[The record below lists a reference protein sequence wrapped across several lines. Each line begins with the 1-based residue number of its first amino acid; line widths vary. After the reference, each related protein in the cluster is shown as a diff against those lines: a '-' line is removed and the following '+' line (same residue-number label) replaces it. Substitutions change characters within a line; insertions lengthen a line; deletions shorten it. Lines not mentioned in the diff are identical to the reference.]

1 MSEEKKKIIKK
12 KVIKK
17 KEGEPV
23 VEQVKE
29 QAAPKPVHHHAPKPK
44 LKKVT
49 RFYGTGRRKNA
60 TAQVWLSIGSGS
72 ILVNKRPA
80 DEYFCRRPG
89 LMREFNQPFA
99 LTGNAN
105 KFDVTALMSGGG
117 VVAQADALR
126 MGISRALL
134 ESDPGLRKVLRTN
147 DMLKRDPREK
157 ERKKYGLKR
166 ARRAFQYSKR

>member
-1 MSEEKKKIIKK
+1 
-12 KVIKK
+12 
-17 KEGEPV
+17 
-23 VEQVKE
+23 
-29 QAAPKPVHHHAPKPK
+29 
-44 LKKVT
+44 
-49 RFYGTGRRKNA
+49 
-60 TAQVWLSIGSGS
+60 
-72 ILVNKRPA
+72 
-80 DEYFCRRPG
+80 
-89 LMREFNQPFA
+89 MREFNQPFA

-166 ARRAFQYSKR
+166 ARRAFQYTKR